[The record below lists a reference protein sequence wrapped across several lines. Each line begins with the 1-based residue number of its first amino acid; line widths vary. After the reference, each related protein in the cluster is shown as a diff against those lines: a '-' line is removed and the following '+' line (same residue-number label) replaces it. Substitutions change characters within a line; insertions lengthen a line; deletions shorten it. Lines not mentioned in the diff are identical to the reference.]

1 MPVKRLKYSDAPKQ
15 NNMAMGTVLPTKTRR
30 ASDYL
35 DNVRDFNRTESWD
48 IKKTISLCRKLYMF
62 GGAVS
67 TAIDILTEFPVTDF
81 SIENVNSKPCLNI
94 LNYVKEHIN
103 QDNPNTMPGLKRVN
117 RQAAHDYFLCGNSF
131 LYEVWEEGVDD
142 PSYKIKGK
150 NLPTKISNLNPSI
163 MDVPEKY
170 VTLGQRLIFMELDKN
185 ITAILRKRGRKSEE
199 EKAILAMLPDSILE
213 QAKNPRWNGKV
224 LIDNEFITQLRRKG
238 QEYDAWGIPYL
249 TKAFSAAAS
258 LQRLRLLDDATI
270 EGLINYITI
279 FRIGD
284 PDNPATWSQDRLN
297 TFANMM
303 RDPAA
308 SNYVVWPYD
317 IDVITTGPDGKIL
330 DMSDKYQQVNYDIL
344 GALGIP
350 KILFTGEGSTEG
362 VKEAISAL
370 LERLEIFREDLQTY
384 LETLLR
390 NICIQNGYKN
400 EFPKIRWSRVK
411 MRDDHAIKQLT
422 LTLFDRGLIPYQV
435 VIAEFGY
442 DYETFKKM
450 RQQEI
455 KDGVEDIFVL
465 PNMPFSTPGGNSDGP
480 PKKND
485 KNDDKKKS
493 DPKSE
498 NGRPPKEKNDSD
510 AEISI
515 QTVRNLVHAR
525 LDAIKTDVEKSI
537 EEGRFLG
544 DIESASIAGTAF
556 IKAYHDIDNGISTIV
571 TAAKHMTEDVRYDHE
586 GRDLRL
592 ELKELI
598 MRTRDDCI
606 TRIVVSTRK
615 FSLEEISEEVYIDEL
630 DVLIAANKAGLDGA
644 IQRLQEFESD
654 ISKRVNDYLHG
665 GQDE

>member
-1 MPVKRLKYSDAPKQ
+1 
-15 NNMAMGTVLPTKTRR
+15 
-30 ASDYL
+30 
-35 DNVRDFNRTESWD
+35 
-48 IKKTISLCRKLYMF
+48 
-62 GGAVS
+62 
-67 TAIDILTEFPVTDF
+67 
-81 SIENVNSKPCLNI
+81 
-94 LNYVKEHIN
+94 
-103 QDNPNTMPGLKRVN
+103 
-117 RQAAHDYFLCGNSF
+117 
-131 LYEVWEEGVDD
+131 
-142 PSYKIKGK
+142 
-150 NLPTKISNLNPSI
+150 

-170 VTLGQRLIFMELDKN
+170 VTLGQRLIFMELDKS
-185 ITAILRKRGRKSEE
+185 ITAILRKRGRKTEE

-213 QAKNPRWNGKV
+213 QAKSPKWNGKV

-330 DMSDKYQQVNYDIL
+330 DMSEKYQQVNYDIL

-350 KILFTGEGSTEG
+350 KILFSGEGSTEG
-362 VKEAISAL
+362 VKQAIVAM
-370 LERLEIFREDLQTY
+370 LERLEEFRADLQTY

-390 NICIQNGYKN
+390 NVCVQNGYTN
-400 EFPKIRWSRVK
+400 EFPKIRWSRIR
-411 MRDDHAIKQLT
+411 MRDDNAVKNIVLS
-422 LTLFDRGLIPYQV
+422 LYDRGLIPKQAT
-435 VIAEFGY
+435 IAEFGY
-442 DYETFKKM
+442 DYEEFKKM
-450 RQQEI
+450 RQGE
-455 KDGVEDIFVL
+455 KADGVDEIFSI
-465 PNMPFSTPGGNSDGP
+465 PNMPFSTPGGNKDT
-480 PKKND
+480 KD
-485 KNDDKKKS
+485 DDKKKDDKKT
-493 DPKSE
+493 DPSSE
-498 NGRPPKEKNDSD
+498 NGRPPKENNDSD

-515 QTVRNLVHAR
+515 QVVRDLVHAR
-525 LDAIKTDVEKSI
+525 LNTIKTGIEKSI

-571 TAAKHMTEDVRYDHE
+571 TAAKHMTEDARYDCE

-598 MRTRDDCI
+598 MRNRDDCV
-606 TRIVVSTRK
+606 TKIVASTRR
-615 FSLEEISEEVYIDEL
+615 FSLEEISEEVYMDEL
-630 DVLIAANKAGLDGA
+630 DVLIVANKAGLDGA
-644 IQRLQEFESD
+644 VQLLQEFESD
-654 ISKRVNDYLHG
+654 ISKKVNDCLHG
-665 GQDE
+665 GQNE